1 MTTPPPRPDPAAFGD
16 GPPASRIVLVGR
28 APGNDIVLRAPGVS
42 ARHARIVV
50 EPGRLV
56 LEDLGSRNGTF
67 VGSPPRRIERA
78 EIGLDDPLT
87 FGDTLL
93 PATALRDVLAR
104 TRRRDDG
111 AGTIRLD
118 DDALVTFGRGARA
131 SVAIDRPLVSALH
144 ASLAVERGRVI
155 VRDLGSMTGTFVD
168 GRRIDRPVEI
178 GPGTLVQIDDR
189 RYRLGSDVRTLEP
202 VDTRADSI
210 EAVDVALSVPG
221 HPDRRL
227 LEDVSLVI
235 EPGELV
241 AVMGPSGAGKS
252 TLLSLVN
259 GQAVPA
265 AGRVLVGGLDLH
277 DHVEL
282 FRGRIGFVPQ
292 DDILHADLTV
302 WQALWYAAR
311 LRLPTDTTDADITAR
326 IRAVISQLG
335 LEGTEGTRVGDQ
347 RKRGVSGGQRKRVNL
362 ALELLTDPPI
372 LVLDEPTSGLSST
385 DALSVIELL
394 RSLADAGKTIIVT
407 IHQPGLDAFRLFD
420 AVAVIARDAS
430 TRQVGRLAFFGRAWP
445 DAVHFFEPPATGAPP
460 PTSVDGLLRG
470 LATRPVGEWVR
481 RWEASAARSIW
492 VDGRTSG
499 ATAAA
504 GSRRRLAPR
513 PVARFMQWRT
523 LVARTLALKA
533 ADRWNTAVVLLQA
546 PVVALLIAAVFAKV
560 LRAPPTLETW
570 PRTGLDLATTMF
582 VTALAA
588 IWFGCSGTAREIVQE
603 WPVYRRERMVGL
615 SIVSYLAAKVTAL
628 VAIVVVQ
635 TGCLLG
641 IVGLACGFQGP
652 WWHAWLVLGA
662 AALVGGAIGLVISA
676 TLRTTEAAAGVLPI
690 LLLPMIVLGGILV
703 PLHDLPGGTRFLA
716 AAMPSRWAF
725 EGLVVPEARARPR
738 VRHGAAIDPPAAV
751 DPGPTGS
758 PAEPPQSHTTGRDVP
773 GHGSAAP
780 GPFRLVA
787 GPQRRF
793 ILPGRQ
799 RIADA
804 LEQAAGQAEAE
815 LRRAEAAAEQK
826 AADMKRQME
835 GDVERRAA
843 EMRRTIEADAERKA
857 AEMQRAMEA
866 DAEQKLQALRR
877 TLEAD
882 AQRKTAEMR
891 RVMEEQMQ
899 RTVDASQADFEKRS
913 AEMRRTLEADAE
925 RKTADMRRAME
936 EEVQRKIE
944 SSQADFEKRS
954 AAMNAEVEQRIEGRI
969 REANAEIEARLREMQ
984 AGIEAERARMSATM
998 ERLAGAT
1005 PTEVVPPHQPER
1017 AADLDMAERFFA
1029 RQTWRSPTGLPLAV
1043 LGGMG
1048 AAGVA
1053 LAGLALRRRD
1063 VVGR

>member
-1 MTTPPPRPDPAAFGD
+1 MTTPPPTPEPAGPDA
-16 GPPASRIVLVGR
+16 GPPARRIVLIGR
-28 APGNDIVLRAPGVS
+28 APGNDLVLRGSGVS
-42 ARHARIVV
+42 ARHARILV

-67 VGSPPRRIERA
+67 VGAPPRRVDRA
-78 EIGLDDPLT
+78 EIALDDPLT

-93 PATALRDVLAR
+93 PATALRDLLAR
-104 TRRRDDG
+104 TRPRDDG
-111 AGTIRLD
+111 QGAIRLD
-118 DDALVTFGRGARA
+118 DEALVTFGRGARA
-131 SVAIDRPLVSALH
+131 SVPIDRPLVSALH
-144 ASLAVERGRVI
+144 ASLSVERGRVV

-189 RYRLGSDVRTLEP
+189 RYRLASDARTLEP
-202 VDTRADSI
+202 VDTRADAI
-210 EAVDVALSVPG
+210 EAIDVAVSAPG
-221 HPDRRL
+221 RNGRRL
-227 LEDVSLVI
+227 LEGVSLVI

-259 GQAVPA
+259 GQAAPA
-265 AGRVLVGGLDLH
+265 SGRVLVGGLDLH
-277 DHVEL
+277 EHAEL

-311 LRLPTDTTDADITAR
+311 LRLPADTSDAEIGAR
-326 IRAVISQLG
+326 IRAVIAQLG

-347 RKRGVSGGQRKRVNL
+347 RRRGVSGGQRKRVNL
-362 ALELLTDPPI
+362 AMELLTDPPI

-385 DALSVIELL
+385 DALSVISLL
-394 RSLADAGKTIIVT
+394 RSLADAGKTILVT

-420 AVAVIARDAS
+420 AVAVIARDES

-445 DAVHFFEPPATGAPP
+445 DAVEFFEPAPAGGPS

-470 LATRPVGEWVR
+470 LATRPVGEWIR

-492 VDGRTSG
+492 VDGRSG
-499 ATAAA
+499 GAVAAAA
-504 GSRRRLAPR
+504 GRARRLPR

-546 PVVALLIAAVFAKV
+546 PLVAGLIAAVFARV
-560 LRAPPTLETW
+560 LRTTPTLATW

-615 SIVSYLAAKVTAL
+615 SIASYLAAKVTVLA
-628 VAIVVVQ
+628 AIVAVQ

-641 IVGLACGFQGP
+641 VVGLACGFQGP
-652 WWHAWLVLGA
+652 WWHAWLVLAA
-662 AALVGGAIGLVISA
+662 AALAGGAVGLVISA

-703 PLHDLPGGTRFLA
+703 PLADLPGPTRALA

-725 EGLVVPEARARPR
+725 EGLMVPEALARPR
-738 VRHGAAIDPPAAV
+738 VRRTGGDAPA
-751 DPGPTGS
+751 PT
-758 PAEPPQSHTTGRDVP
+758 TTTRADDG
-773 GHGSAAP
+773 GEA

-787 GPQRRF
+787 GPRRF

-799 RIADA
+799 KIADA
-804 LEQAAGQAEAE
+804 LEQAADQAKTE

-826 AADMKRQME
+826 AADMKQQME
-835 GDVERRAA
+835 ADVERRAA
-843 EMRRTIEADAERKA
+843 EMRRTIEADAERKGA
-857 AEMQRAMEA
+857 DMQRAMQA
-866 DAEQKLQALRR
+866 DAERKAQEMRQAL
-877 TLEAD
+877 ESD
-882 AQRKTAEMR
+882 AERKTAEIR
-891 RVMEEQMQ
+891 RTMEEQMQ
-899 RTVDASQADFEKRS
+899 RSLESSRADFERRS
-913 AEMRRTLEADAE
+913 AETRRAIEADAE
-925 RKTADMRRAME
+925 RKTADVRREME
-936 EEVQRKIE
+936 ARMQQSLEASR
-944 SSQADFEKRS
+944 ADFERRS
-954 AAMNAEVEQRIEGRI
+954 AEMNAEIERRIEARI
-969 REANAEIEARLREMQ
+969 SEANAGVEARLREMQ
-984 AGIEAERARMSATM
+984 AGIEAERARMSA
-998 ERLAGAT
+998 ELARLAGAA
-1005 PTEVVPPHQPER
+1005 PTEVVPPQAP
-1017 AADLDMAERFFA
+1017 ATTADVDMAERFFA
-1029 RQTWRSPTGLPLAV
+1029 RAAWRSAPGVPLAV
-1043 LGGMG
+1043 LGGMFV
-1048 AAGVA
+1048 AGVA
-1053 LAGLALRRRD
+1053 ATGAVLRRRD
-1063 VVGR
+1063 LTGR